1 MHKSLEKF
9 QLLTHVRLFQY
20 VDVKLDNKLPYDY
33 KTNSRIIS
41 DIKNAQSASEKNM
54 SFTIYAVYPQ
64 CYFLIWPNL
73 LDSDKPDIIF
83 SEVFHVIESDYD
95 HQVICCEK
103 CNRIIDTTM
112 FKSASHDYLR
122 ILGEQLILM
131 TQKNNLSIQ
140 FDYDSRIIHLNHS
153 CDTLCEN
160 IILNEINAEDHPE
173 QIDNLIKK
181 VTKAIASEDY
191 DKAQGYYYKILHQ
204 IRSTVNDLSP
214 HKTFQGQFAY
224 IMTAIIYELAKL
236 RPNLSEN
243 LFQLHHTAHSQF
255 IEKEHYSNQLIFAQN
270 FLNVSIKL
278 LSTVQNT
285 DTSYKIQQVLQFI
298 HKHYAHDIKLKDISD
313 KFQIQKSYLSR
324 QFKKEVG
331 ITFSDYLMTYRLKR
345 ALLLMDVTQHSFT
358 DIALTVGFDS
368 STYFSTCFKKVYKM
382 TPSEYKKK
390 CIK

>member
-1 MHKSLEKF
+1 MHKSLEEF

-20 VDVKLDNKLPYDY
+20 ADVKLNNKLPYDY

-41 DIKNAQSASEKNM
+41 DIKDAQNANSKDM
-54 SFTIYAVYPQ
+54 SFTIYSVYPQ
-64 CYFLIWPNL
+64 CYFLIWL
-73 LDSDKPDIIF
+73 DLFDSDNPGIIF

-103 CNRIIDTTM
+103 CNRIIDIAM

-131 TQKNNLSIQ
+131 TQKNNPSIK
-140 FDYDSRIIHLNHS
+140 FNYDSRIIHLNHS
-153 CDTLCEN
+153 CDTLCED
-160 IILNEINAEDHPE
+160 IILNEINAEDQPE
-173 QIDNLIKK
+173 QLGNLIKK
-181 VTKAIASEDY
+181 VTKAIAAEDY
-191 DKAQGYYYKILHQ
+191 DKAQNYYYKILHQ
-204 IRSTVNDLSP
+204 IRSTVNDRSP

-224 IMTAIIYELAKL
+224 IMTAIIYELEQL

-243 LFQLHHTAHSQF
+243 LFQLHQTALSQF
-255 IEKEHYSNQLIFAQN
+255 IEREHYSNQLIFAQD
-270 FLNVSIKL
+270 FLSVAIKL
-278 LSTVQNT
+278 LSTVQST
-285 DTSYKIQQVLQFI
+285 DTSYSIQLVLQFI
-298 HKHYAHDIKLKDISD
+298 HKNYAHDIKLKDISD
-313 KFQIQKSYLSR
+313 QFQIQKSYLSR
-324 QFKKEVG
+324 QFKREVG

-345 ALLLMDVTQHSFT
+345 ALLLMDVTKHSFT